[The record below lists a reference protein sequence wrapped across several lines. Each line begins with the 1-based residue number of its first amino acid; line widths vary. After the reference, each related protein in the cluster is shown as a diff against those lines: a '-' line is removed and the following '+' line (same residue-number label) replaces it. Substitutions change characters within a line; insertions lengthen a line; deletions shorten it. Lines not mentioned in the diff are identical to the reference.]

1 MSWLIVLQ
9 ILGFL
14 IMAGGFVMIVVW
26 LASPKVKKDME
37 DENSQIPF
45 KDDDIKG
52 D

>member
-1 MSWLIVLQ
+1 MSWLIILQ
-9 ILGFL
+9 ILGML
-14 IMAGGFVMIVVW
+14 IMAGGLVAVVLW

-37 DENSQIPF
+37 DDAQIPF